1 MAEADKRVHIHMP
14 ESLAELLQLYR
25 SKPRAAIYAGGTELL
40 RGVTKAQFALP
51 TEVISLQAIE
61 ELRRVSRTERYLE
74 IGATATVAR
83 ILQIG
88 SNILPPAFYSAI
100 HHIGP
105 PGLYSLATLGG
116 NICSFGQIFS
126 VTPLL
131 SIMDVR
137 YEIRRQGNTRWIPAS
152 RFREPHGTPNLGEG
166 EILTRIRIP
175 LEHWN
180 VQVFRQLGT
189 IHLSN
194 TSPLVFCALAKAD
207 KGALDD
213 FRLTF
218 CGHRPSMFR
227 NREREADLV
236 GRRIPLPQREI
247 QTFLRGVEDE
257 VGRSDMAL
265 TPLQVHRALSLT
277 RLMLAR
283 LGHPEV
289 LA

>member
-1 MAEADKRVHIHMP
+1 MAETDKRAHIHMP
-14 ESLAELLQLYR
+14 ESLSELLQLYR
-25 SKPRAAIYAGGTELL
+25 RRPRAAIYAGGTELL
-40 RGVTKAQFALP
+40 RGVTKAEFALP
-51 TEVISLQAIE
+51 MEVISLQEIE

-74 IGATATVAR
+74 IGAAATVAR

-88 SNILPPAFYSAI
+88 ANILPPAFYSAI

-105 PGLYSLATLGG
+105 PGLHSLATLGG
-116 NICSFGQIFS
+116 NVCSFGQIFS

-137 YEIRRQGNTRWIPAS
+137 YEIRRQGHTRWVPAS
-152 RFREPHGTPNLGEG
+152 RFREPHGTPNLSAG

-180 VQVFRQLGT
+180 VQIFRQLGT

-194 TSPLVFCALAKAD
+194 TAPLVFCALAKTD

-218 CGHRPSMFR
+218 CGHRPVLFR

-236 GRRIPLPQREI
+236 GRRLPLPGREI
-247 QTFLRGVEDE
+247 QAFLSGVQDDIE
-257 VGRSDMAL
+257 RSDMAL
-265 TPLQVHRALSLT
+265 IPLQVHHALSLT
-277 RLMLAR
+277 HLLLER